1 MSKFEIKL
9 PKMGESVAE
18 ATLTA
23 WLKDIGD
30 PIEFDEPIVEIAT
43 DKVDSE
49 VPSEK
54 KGILIE
60 KCFKEND
67 VIKVGETLAIIQT
80 DEIDINVEVEEKPII
95 KGKSDAEVEDISIT
109 EVKIKP
115 ISIHEEN
122 TSSEDEISTNESSE
136 HVSQMIEESVNKL
149 IGSDDDMLGFLSPLV
164 KSIIKKEAISSEELA
179 TIKGSGKDNRITKND
194 ILDFLSTRDQ
204 KNDDSTTKK
213 VEISKDF
220 SEFSDEVIEMSK
232 MGKIISNHMTD
243 SLKISAHVQSF
254 IEVDIT
260 NVHDWR
266 NRVKTGFEMREGQ
279 KFTFT
284 PIFIE
289 AVAFALRQHPLMNIS
304 VDEDKIT
311 MKKKINIGMATA
323 LSDGNLIVPVI
334 KNADQLNLVGMA
346 KTVNDLANRA
356 RKNSLKPDDVS
367 GGTFTVTNVGVFG
380 SIMGTPIINQPQ
392 VGILAFGAIR
402 KMPSVI
408 ETEQGDYIGIRK
420 KMILSHSYD
429 HRVVNGAL
437 GSKFIKSVKDYL
449 ENWNIDREI

>member
-30 PIEFDEPIVEIAT
+30 TIEFDEPIVEIAT

-95 KGKSDAEVEDISIT
+95 KGKSDVEVEDISVT
-109 EVKIKP
+109 EVKTEP

-122 TSSEDEISTNESSE
+122 TSSEDEISSNESSE

-164 KSIIKKEAISSEELA
+164 KSIIKKEAISSDELA

-194 ILDFLSTRDQ
+194 ILDFLSTRGQ
-204 KNDDSTTKK
+204 KNDDSRW
-213 VEISKDF
+213 V
-220 SEFSDEVIEMSK
+220 
-232 MGKIISNHMTD
+232 
-243 SLKISAHVQSF
+243 
-254 IEVDIT
+254 
-260 NVHDWR
+260 WR
-266 NRVKTGFEMREGQ
+266 F
-279 KFTFT
+279 
-284 PIFIE
+284 
-289 AVAFALRQHPLMNIS
+289 
-304 VDEDKIT
+304 
-311 MKKKINIGMATA
+311 
-323 LSDGNLIVPVI
+323 
-334 KNADQLNLVGMA
+334 
-346 KTVNDLANRA
+346 
-356 RKNSLKPDDVS
+356 
-367 GGTFTVTNVGVFG
+367 
-380 SIMGTPIINQPQ
+380 
-392 VGILAFGAIR
+392 
-402 KMPSVI
+402 
-408 ETEQGDYIGIRK
+408 
-420 KMILSHSYD
+420 
-429 HRVVNGAL
+429 
-437 GSKFIKSVKDYL
+437 
-449 ENWNIDREI
+449 